1 MTHMDFTLRLVMAL
15 FLGAIIGVERQ
26 WRQRLAGLRTN
37 ALVST
42 GAALFVAV
50 TFLVSGEPSP
60 TRIAA
65 QVVCGI
71 GFLGA
76 GIIMCDGL
84 SVRGL
89 NTAATLWCA
98 AAVGTLTG
106 SGFLIE
112 AALGA
117 TAVLAANIMLRPV
130 AHRINQQPRNSAE
143 IETRYRIRADC
154 RGEDE
159 AHIRA
164 LLLQGVNGGPLVLH
178 SLDSE
183 DVIEGKVNVSAQLMC
198 PERSDALLE
207 RIVSRLSLESGV
219 TAVSWTV
226 VADDEGCALCHAVG
240 TRTGEAG

>member
-130 AHRINQQPRNSAE
+130 AHRIKQQPRNSAE
-143 IETRYRIRADC
+143 I
-154 RGEDE
+154 
-159 AHIRA
+159 
-164 LLLQGVNGGPLVLH
+164 
-178 SLDSE
+178 
-183 DVIEGKVNVSAQLMC
+183 
-198 PERSDALLE
+198 
-207 RIVSRLSLESGV
+207 
-219 TAVSWTV
+219 
-226 VADDEGCALCHAVG
+226 
-240 TRTGEAG
+240 